1 MLAICFPKYQ
11 FAMEYNKVLVKATS
25 GWRRNPRMVDIGDCA
40 RAGQVEG
47 DDPETK
53 AMKVDSFFWWLEER
67 DRTEAHD
74 RFIEA
79 VLPWRNAD
87 YRWPI
92 LLTAGQDE
100 PE

>member
-1 MLAICFPKYQ
+1 
-11 FAMEYNKVLVKATS
+11 
-25 GWRRNPRMVDIGDCA
+25 
-40 RAGQVEG
+40 
-47 DDPETK
+47 
-53 AMKVDSFFWWLEER
+53 MKVDSFFWWLEER

-92 LLTAGQDE
+92 FLTAGQEE
-100 PE
+100 PEKPFPQTPPPAPSVLSDISALADKHAETCKELLEIIERQIAVQEAYCARIRG